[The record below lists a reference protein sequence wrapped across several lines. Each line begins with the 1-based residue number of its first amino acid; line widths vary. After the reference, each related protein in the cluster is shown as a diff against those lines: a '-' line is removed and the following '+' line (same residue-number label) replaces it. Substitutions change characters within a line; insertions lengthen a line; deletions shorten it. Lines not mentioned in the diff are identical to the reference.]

1 MNFPPRRVAAVLAA
15 CAAGYLLF
23 FYGLTGVG
31 LLGPDEP
38 RYAAIGR
45 EMARSGDWITPRLW
59 GDAWFEKPPLLY
71 WMEAVGFGAGLGEE
85 AAPRLPSALIS
96 AGFLLFFWLLLRREF
111 GERAALFSTAILATS
126 AGWIA
131 FSRIGVT
138 DLPMAAAFSAAML
151 LSLRWVDQGDRR
163 LLPAAA
169 ALLGLAVLAKGLV
182 PLVLAV
188 PLFWAA
194 RKHWRDALR
203 PGPLLAFF
211 AVAAPWYIAVS
222 VRHGSG
228 FVDEFFLRHHFER
241 FAGDAL
247 KHVQPFWFYV
257 PVFVALLF
265 PWSPLI
271 ALLFRRKLYEDPRM
285 RFLLVWT
292 AFGFLFFSAASN
304 KLPGYLLPLLPAAA
318 ALLGTRLAQLPRP
331 WLLVSCAA
339 LLMVM
344 PVAAAILPEALSRG
358 ITHVGATL
366 PAWPAFL
373 PFAAV
378 GAAVW
383 ALIRRG
389 RAEWALVTIAAST
402 VLSALWLQQA
412 TFPALDQIVSARSAW
427 REIAARRD
435 EACVG
440 DVNRKWRYNL
450 NYYSEV
456 PLPDCRAVPRP
467 IRIEQPG
474 SATSR

>member
-1 MNFPPRRVAAVLAA
+1 VNFAPRRIVAGLAA
-15 CAAGYLLF
+15 SAACYLLF
-23 FYGLTGVG
+23 FHDLSGTG

-71 WMEAVGFGAGLGEE
+71 WMEAVGFRLGLGEE
-85 AAPRLPSALIS
+85 GAPRLPAALIS
-96 AGFLLFFWLLLRREF
+96 TGFLVFFYLWLRREF
-111 GERAALFSTAILATS
+111 GARAALFSTAILATS

-151 LSLRWVDQGDRR
+151 LSLPWLDGGDRR
-163 LLPAAA
+163 RLPASA
-169 ALLGLAVLAKGLV
+169 ALLGVAVLAKGLV
-182 PLVLAV
+182 PLVLAL
-188 PLFWAA
+188 PLILAG
-194 RKHWRDALR
+194 RKQWRDLLR
-203 PGPLLAFF
+203 PAPLVAFF
-211 AVAAPWYIAVS
+211 AVAAPWYIAVT
-222 VRHGSG
+222 VRHGSR
-228 FVDEFFLRHHFER
+228 FASEFFLKQHFER

-257 PVFVALLF
+257 PVFVGLLF
-265 PWSPLI
+265 PWSALA
-271 ALLFRRKLYEDPRM
+271 ALLFRRKLYEDPRT
-285 RFLLVWT
+285 RFLLWWT
-292 AFGFLFFSAASN
+292 AFGFLFFSAAAN

-318 ALLGTRLAQLPRP
+318 AAIGIRLAQLARP
-331 WLLVSCAA
+331 WLLVSAAA
-339 LLMVM
+339 LLAAM

-358 ITHVGATL
+358 ITHAHAAL
-366 PAWPAFL
+366 PGRLAFL
-373 PFAAV
+373 PFAV
-378 GAAVW
+378 LVVVVW
-383 ALIRRG
+383 ILIRRR
-389 RAEWALVTIAAST
+389 RAEWALLTIAAAT
-402 VLSALWLQQA
+402 TASAVWLQRA
-412 TFPALDQIVSARSAW
+412 TFPALDRTVSARSAW

-474 SATSR
+474 APTSR